1 MAHESTSSG
10 LLGAQVVKTQ
20 YDRYLRMALR
30 TAPVLGQFV
39 DVHPVQ
45 PTAPGSAIVLQ
56 KYNDLAAVTTPL
68 SDEFSSATGV
78 VIPATSTVTITL
90 ASYGNVVTTTEFLEL
105 TSLTDIEPAKADLI
119 ARNVVDSREEL
130 IMAVARAGTNVIYA
144 GASGAVD
151 TTGPTNAVAAGDL
164 VSAKQVRRA
173 VTELRARNA
182 PAWRDEFYGALIHPR
197 VAVDL
202 REDAG
207 PGNWLAPHQY
217 NANTAI
223 WRGEVGSFEGAFFI
237 ETNRAFSATDGTT
250 SQRVYRTLF
259 LGKEGLAEAVA
270 LPFQTVVGPITDNLM
285 RARTL
290 GWKAITGYARF
301 REECI
306 QRLETAATS

>member
-1 MAHESTSSG
+1 MANETTSSG

-20 YDRYLRMALR
+20 YDKYLRMALR

-56 KYNDLAAVTTPL
+56 KYNDLAAATTPL
-68 SDEFSSATGV
+68 SDEFSSAANV

-90 ASYGNVVTTTEFLEL
+90 ASYGNVVVTTEFLEL

-130 IMAVARAGTNVIYA
+130 IMATARAGTNVIYA

-151 TTGPTNAVAAGDL
+151 TTGPTNAVAAGDT

-182 PAWRDEFYGALIHPR
+182 PAWRNEFYGALIHPR

-207 PGNWLAPHQY
+207 AGNWLAPHQY

-237 ETNRAFSATDGTT
+237 ETNRAYSATDGTT

-259 LGKEGLAEAVA
+259 LGKEALAEAVA
-270 LPFQTVVGPITDNLM
+270 QPFQVVIGPETDNL
-285 RARTL
+285 RRGRTL
-290 GWKAITGYARF
+290 GWKAITGYGRF

>member
-1 MAHESTSSG
+1 MANETTSSG
-10 LLGAQVVKTQ
+10 LLGAQVVKQQ

-39 DVHPVQ
+39 DIHPVQ
-45 PTAPGSAIVLQ
+45 PTAPGSSIVLQ
-56 KYNDLAAVTTPL
+56 KYNDLAAATTPL
-68 SDEFSSATGV
+68 SDEFSSAANV

-130 IMAVARAGTNVIYA
+130 VMSVARQGTNVIYA

-151 TTGPTNAVAAGDL
+151 TTGPTSAVAAGDN
-164 VSAKQVRRA
+164 VSARQVRRA

-182 PAWRDEFYGALIHPR
+182 PAWRNEFYGALIHPR

-207 PGNWLAPHQY
+207 AGNWLAPHQY
-217 NANTAI
+217 NSNTNI

-237 ETNRAFSATDGTT
+237 ETNRAYSATDGTT
-250 SQRVYRTLF
+250 GARVHRTLF
-259 LGKEGLAEAVA
+259 LGKEALAEAVA
-270 LPFQTVVGPITDNLM
+270 QPFQVVVGPVTDNLM
-285 RARTL
+285 RARSL
-290 GWKAITGYARF
+290 GWKAITGYGRF

>member
-1 MAHESTSSG
+1 MANETTSGG

-45 PTAPGSAIVLQ
+45 PTAPGSSIVLQ

-68 SDEFSSATGV
+68 SDEFSSAANV
-78 VIPATSTVTITL
+78 VIPATSTVTLTL
-90 ASYGNVVTTTEFLEL
+90 ASYGNVVTTTEFLEM

-130 IMAVARAGTNVIYA
+130 IMATARAGSNVIYA

-151 TTGPTNAVAAGDL
+151 TTGPTNAVAAGETI
-164 VSAKQVRRA
+164 SAKQVRRA

-182 PAWRDEFYGALIHPR
+182 PAWRMEYYGALIHPR

-207 PGNWLAPHQY
+207 AGNWLAPHQY

-237 ETNRAFSATDGTT
+237 ETNRAYSATDGTT

-259 LGKEGLAEAVA
+259 LGKEALAEAVA
-270 LPFQTVVGPITDNLM
+270 QPFQVVVGPVTDNLM

-290 GWKAITGYARF
+290 GWKSVVGYGRF
-301 REECI
+301 REECL

>member
-1 MAHESTSSG
+1 MALETTSTG
-10 LLGAQVVKTQ
+10 VYGANVVKTQ
-20 YDRYLRMALR
+20 YDKFLRMALR

-56 KYNDLAAVTTPL
+56 KYRDLAEVTTPL
-68 SDEFSSATGV
+68 SDEFSSAANV
-78 VIPATSTVTITL
+78 VIPTTDNVTITL
-90 ASYGNVVTTTEFLEL
+90 DSYGNVVTTTEFLHL
-105 TSLTDIEPAKADLI
+105 TSLTDVEPAKADLI
-119 ARNVVDSREEL
+119 ARNVVDSREGL

-151 TTGPTNAVAAGDL
+151 TTGPTSAVATGEL

-182 PAWRDEFYGALIHPR
+182 PAWRDEIYGAMIHPR

-207 PGNWLAPHQY
+207 AGNWLAPHQY

-223 WRGEVGSFEGAFFI
+223 WKGEVGSFEGAFFI
-237 ETNRAFSATDGTT
+237 ETNRAYSANDGTT
-250 SQRVYRTLF
+250 SAKVYRTLF
-259 LGKEGLAEAVA
+259 LGKEALAEAVA
-270 LPFQTVVGPITDNLM
+270 QPFQVVIGPETDNL
-285 RARTL
+285 RRGRTL

-301 REECI
+301 REESI
-306 QRLETAATS
+306 QRLESAATS